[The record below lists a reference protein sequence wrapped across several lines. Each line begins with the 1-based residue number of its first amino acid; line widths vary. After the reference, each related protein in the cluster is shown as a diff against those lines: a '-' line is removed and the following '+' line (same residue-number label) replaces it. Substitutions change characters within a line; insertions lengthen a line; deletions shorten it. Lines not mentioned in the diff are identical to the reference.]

1 VSFAFSARHDKEASG
16 PSGNA
21 VMVMP
26 GKIFH
31 STSYESLVVSGS
43 RAQLQGRGRLNGC
56 AGYAFLLSVVD
67 GPGRHGQDTI
77 RIRIWNEHR
86 GGHGLR
92 QPAGRSDGCRPD
104 RAGPIRLYPRPHALR
119 S

>member
-1 VSFAFSARHDKEASG
+1 VSFAFNARHDKEASG

-77 RIRIWNEHR
+77 RIRIWNEQR
-86 GGHGLR
+86 GATVYDSQPGDPMDAVPTGLVR
-92 QPAGRSDGCRPD
+92 FGSIHVRTR
-104 RAGPIRLYPRPHALR
+104 
-119 S
+119 